1 MAQKISTARAKEVNG
16 ARTGDPMF
24 KPVAIPAVIAAMQM
38 KKAPQTRAYELPAIL
53 RKEAQIG

>member
-1 MAQKISTARAKEVNG
+1 VRKRSTARVPA
-16 ARTGDPMF
+16 TPCS